1 MQSTTPQAEFIMLQS
16 SLSAKLTKRVENQLS
31 FHGISFTEYMIL
43 RFLNEAPK
51 KTMRRIELAESVG
64 ISASGVTRLLAPMEK
79 RKLVEKEANARDARV
94 SLVKLTKPGERV
106 YKEAVESFEHSADFL
121 TERLSGNQLSTLIEL
136 TNRLI

>member
-16 SLSAKLTKRVENQLS
+16 SLSTRLTKRVESQLS

-51 KTMRRIELAESVG
+51 KTMRRIDLAESVG

-106 YKEAVESFEHSADFL
+106 YKEAAESFEHSADFL